1 VAGFLNQKNRIMDF
15 SLTEIGKEKA
25 MTGNLN
31 YEFASFSDKSISYE
45 YKGNILSEHVKNQ
58 NLFEISESISD
69 NLNPNYNF
77 NNSENVNNEETSI
90 NVDDEFFVKIDSH
103 KILSSQHNRENIE
116 VENKNSKNI
125 LFLNTK
131 ENEIGKYVS
140 TVGNDININ
149 LLESIT
155 KDQRF
160 VNKKKNLYLPP
171 INVSNKEELYTS
183 KKRKIKILKSNVLSQ
198 NKNNNT
204 KNLIKEL
211 DDNSDISKFNIKIL
225 NDSYLDE
232 FYFSIY
238 EKEFKDDRFKN
249 SKLIVSRI
257 DQFIDEK
264 TNKSVDVFIVG
275 KVFFNKDDI
284 DNDNEDAIDFLNHNK
299 ANLYDNYTFVN
310 IFTMVAK

>member
-1 VAGFLNQKNRIMDF
+1 
-15 SLTEIGKEKA
+15 

-31 YEFASFSDKSISYE
+31 YEFASFSDKSILYE

-58 NLFEISESISD
+58 NLFEISEDLSD
-69 NLNPNYNF
+69 NLNPNYIF
-77 NNSENVNNEETSI
+77 NNSENINNEETSI
-90 NVDDEFFVKIDSH
+90 NIDDEFFVKINSH
-103 KILSSQHNRENIE
+103 KILSSQHNRENIKIQ
-116 VENKNSKNI
+116 NKNIENI

-131 ENEIGKYVS
+131 ENEIGKYIS

-149 LLESIT
+149 FLESIT

-183 KKRKIKILKSNVLSQ
+183 KKRKIKILKSNFLSQ
-198 NKNNNT
+198 NKDNNT
-204 KNLIKEL
+204 KNLIKDL
-211 DDNSDISKFNIKIL
+211 DKNENISKFNIKIL
-225 NDSYLDE
+225 NDVYLDE

-238 EKEFKDDRFKN
+238 EKEFNDDRFKN

-264 TNKSVDVFIVG
+264 TNKSVDVFVVG
-275 KVFFNKDDI
+275 KIFFNKDDTA
-284 DNDNEDAIDFLNHNK
+284 DDNENSIDFLNHNK
-299 ANLYDNYTFVN
+299 ADLYDNYTFVN